1 MLNMKNPI
9 DLISMILVII
19 GALNI
24 GIVAFGTDV
33 LKLTFGSIPILEQIV
48 YIIIGL
54 AGLWLIY
61 AIWMKKK

>member
-1 MLNMKNPI
+1 MDMKNPI

-33 LKLTFGSIPILEQIV
+33 LKLIFGSIPILEQIV

-54 AGLWLIY
+54 AGLWMIY
-61 AIWMKKK
+61 AVWLKK

>member
-1 MLNMKNPI
+1 MDMKNPI

-24 GIVAFGTDV
+24 GIVAFGVDV
-33 LKLTFGSIPILEQIV
+33 LKSIFGSIPILEQIV

-54 AGLWLIY
+54 AGLWMIY
-61 AIWMKKK
+61 AAWLKK